1 MPDGNSPMPRHCDRI
16 AKRRPISVLLCLASI
31 VAGLAKFPV
40 AMPAFAG
47 EPPKVVVA
55 IRPLHGLVAGV
66 MAGIA
71 EPELLVAGAQSP
83 HHFALSPSGARQLER
98 ADLVFVAGAG
108 LMPAIDDAIAT
119 LARRAKIIDLSRIE
133 GVKLLPRRDFDHAG
147 AANRVEDHKHGHG
160 SQSGLVDP
168 HYWLD
173 PINAKAMVSAVS
185 RTLAESDPAHATTY
199 SAMAHDMGEKLDHLK
214 QEIEA
219 LLRPHH
225 ARRFIVFHDA
235 YQYFEI
241 RFGLAALG
249 AIAPAPETRPGAA
262 HLRATRR
269 HVIAGSR
276 ICLFGEP
283 GAPPALLATTA
294 RNGDARTAQLDPLG
308 REMPAGPGQYF
319 AMMRAIAATVAECF
333 SRL

>member
-1 MPDGNSPMPRHCDRI
+1 MLRQSDRI
-16 AKRRPISVLLCLASI
+16 ARRRSISILLHLAVI
-31 VAGLAKFPV
+31 FAGLTTLPI

-71 EPELLVAGAQSP
+71 EPELLVSGAQSP

-98 ADLVFVAGAG
+98 ADLVFIAGGG

-119 LARRAKIIDLSRIE
+119 LARRAKIVDLSRVE
-133 GVKLLPRRDFDHAG
+133 GVRLLPPRDIHHADPTHREG
-147 AANRVEDHKHGHG
+147 DIKHGHG

-173 PINAKAMVSAVS
+173 PMNAKAMVSAAS
-185 RTLAESDPAHATTY
+185 SALAASDPAHAATY
-199 SAMAHDMGEKLDHLK
+199 GVKAHDMGEKLDLLT

-219 LLRPHH
+219 RLRPYH

-235 YQYFEI
+235 FQYFEK
-241 RFGLAALG
+241 RFGLTALG

-262 HLRATRR
+262 HLRATRQ
-269 HVIAGSR
+269 HVIAGNK

-283 GAPPALLATTA
+283 GAPPALLATMA
-294 RNGDARTAQLDPLG
+294 RNGNTRTAQLDPLG
-308 REMPAGPGQYF
+308 REVPAGSGQYF
-319 AMMRAIAATVAECF
+319 AMMRAIAATVADCF